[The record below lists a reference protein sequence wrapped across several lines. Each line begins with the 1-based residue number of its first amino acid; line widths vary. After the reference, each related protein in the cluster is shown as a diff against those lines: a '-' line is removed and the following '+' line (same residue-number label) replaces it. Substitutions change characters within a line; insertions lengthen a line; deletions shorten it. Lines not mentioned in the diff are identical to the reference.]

1 MEAGGIQQIMRF
13 IPDVSQVKKAL
24 SGIQA
29 QVKNISTSMN
39 LNVNTSGLNAVKSK
53 ILETKAAAQNQVL
66 ENKSLLLQAQAN
78 VQKEKANLLTTRQEL
93 LQNKVTKA
101 VERQAM
107 TFDKMFTKASYF
119 WVKAV
124 VMYSAIQSIFRPIMT
139 AERGETVISNIL
151 PLYGI
156 EDLQQ
161 RAVLAKK
168 YMKDLLDYG
177 AKIGVDITRVSEPY
191 SQFMASP
198 IQGLNLEQQDAIAK
212 SFLKLGAALQI
223 DSTRVEG
230 MFLAISQMASKGK
243 LSMEELRKQ
252 LSQHLPGSFSMAAKA
267 MKITTAELEQRVRAG
282 SITVTELLTN
292 MSSEIE
298 RRYANFKKPDTLVQA
313 VTDLKNA
320 FSQLILAMRNG
331 GFIDALT
338 MVIKLVTGLLNI
350 LKGFAPLLSLIAAL
364 SLVAFS
370 FLAINKFTH
379 GLMSGLVVMKNM
391 TRELFKIKMLNTSIA
406 TGSPLL
412 TQLGMG
418 IVPNTASKLAFLKS
432 PALIAGAGLGLY
444 YAGQKISDMN
454 NPSENSTARNGGA
467 LMRILGQGEM
477 WGQTGAVLGS
487 VIPVLGTTAG
497 AIAGTV
503 IGIGTQIVQELKANG
518 DYQKNK
524 DALNQNKEQ
533 RIRMDM
539 NINNK
544 NNSDIDFSRAFVA
557 GGMVDFNISGYTGDQ
572 SR

>member
-119 WVKAV
+119 WVKAI

-391 TRELFKIKMLNTSIA
+391 TQELFKIKMLTTSMSVGGVA
-406 TGSPLL
+406 TGIGGKVAGS
-412 TQLGMG
+412 
-418 IVPNTASKLAFLKS
+418 LKSIISS

-467 LMRILGQGEM
+467 LMRILGQGM
-477 WGQTGAVLGS
+477 AWGS
-487 VIPVLGTTAG
+487 TAG
-497 AIAGTV
+497 MFTGFNPWAIGGGAL
-503 IGIGTQIVQELKANG
+503 IGVGTQIVQELKANG